1 MLEYPEIAVI
11 ARQLQKETAGK
22 MVTAV
27 LPPMK
32 PHKFCWFNGDPAG
45 YEAQL
50 KGSRITAAEGFGI
63 FVELVFDN
71 GRRLCFNYGVN
82 VRLTGGE
89 KPPAAC
95 QLLIR
100 LDDGTALA
108 FTVAMYGGIYLHDG
122 SYGDEYY
129 VKSRAAEP
137 PLSQAFSAR
146 YEKAL
151 GEAGPKLTAKAFL
164 ATEQRFPGIGNGVLQ
179 DILFRANIHPRRRLE
194 SLSGNE
200 KAGLLEAVT
209 SVLGEMET
217 AGGRDTEKDIYGQP
231 GGYRTI
237 MSKNGMKS
245 GCPVCGG
252 PIVKAAYLGGSV
264 YYCPV
269 CQPEKPEA

>member
-1 MLEYPEIAVI
+1 MCYDEDVYK
-11 ARQLQKETAGK
+11 RQ
-22 MVTAV
+22 
-27 LPPMK
+27 
-32 PHKFCWFNGDPAG
+32 
-45 YEAQL
+45 
-50 KGSRITAAEGFGI
+50 
-63 FVELVFDN
+63 
-71 GRRLCFNYGVN
+71 
-82 VRLTGGE
+82 
-89 KPPAAC
+89 
-95 QLLIR
+95 
-100 LDDGTALA
+100 
-108 FTVAMYGGIYLHDG
+108 
-122 SYGDEYY
+122 DEYY

-194 SLSGNE
+194 SLSGDE

-245 GCPVCGG
+245 RCV
-252 PIVKAAYLGGSV
+252 
-264 YYCPV
+264 
-269 CQPEKPEA
+269 

>member
-11 ARQLQKETAGK
+11 SRQLQKETAGK

-50 KGSRITAAEGFGI
+50 TGSRITAAEGFGI

-71 GRRLCFNYGVN
+71 GRRLCFNDGVN

-129 VKSRAAEP
+129 VKSRA
-137 PLSQAFSAR
+137 S
-146 YEKAL
+146 
-151 GEAGPKLTAKAFL
+151 PKRLRPAMKKPWGKRG
-164 ATEQRFPGIGNGVLQ
+164 QSSP
-179 DILFRANIHPRRRLE
+179 PRRFWLR
-194 SLSGNE
+194 S
-200 KAGLLEAVT
+200 
-209 SVLGEMET
+209 SVSPASET
-217 AGGRDTEKDIYGQP
+217 ACCRISCFGRTFIP
-231 GGYRTI
+231 GAGW
-237 MSKNGMKS
+237 S
-245 GCPVCGG
+245 P
-252 PIVKAAYLGGSV
+252 
-264 YYCPV
+264 
-269 CQPEKPEA
+269 